1 MFMQEPLITDGRN
14 SCKWTGPTVGLSIFF
29 LKVRISGQNFNLMD
43 SLDSYIDR
51 GFFETL
57 VFMKPFWQGL
67 LRDSFGAISSSLAG
81 FSLSLIYGSTLYF
94 T

>member
-29 LKVRISGQNFNLMD
+29 LKVRISGQNFNLI
-43 SLDSYIDR
+43 DSYIDR

-57 VFMKPFWQGL
+57 VFMNPFWQGL
-67 LRDSFGAISSSLAG
+67 LRDSFGAILSSLAR
-81 FSLSLIYGSTLYF
+81 LTLIYGSTLYF